1 MMNNS
6 NVDSIKSITPRYTRS
21 RFLRTVTAVT
31 LMSAAAAMAFVASP
45 LVGREQGST
54 PNIASKFG
62 PRSFYL
68 TRTGHD
74 GNEVLTACAAGYHM
88 ASMWE
93 IVDPSNLSYNTE
105 LGLTQDD
112 SGSGPPSGESALGW
126 VRTGRISFSGP
137 GIAGQS
143 NCNNWTT
150 DADGHWGTIAWLSDN
165 WLSAPTT
172 WPFRTDPGECIS
184 ALRVWCMQD

>member
-1 MMNNS
+1 
-6 NVDSIKSITPRYTRS
+6 
-21 RFLRTVTAVT
+21 
-31 LMSAAAAMAFVASP
+31 MSAAAVMAFVASP
-45 LVGREQGST
+45 LVGST
-54 PNIASKFG
+54 PNIAAKFK

-74 GNEVLTACAAGYHM
+74 GNEVLMACAVGYHM

-93 IVDPSNLSYNTE
+93 IVDPSNLNYNTE

-126 VRTGRISFSGP
+126 VRTGGISFSGV
-137 GIAGQS
+137 GIAGKS

-150 DADGHWGTIAWLSDN
+150 DADGDWGTIAWLSDN

-172 WPFRTDPGECIS
+172 WPFRYYPGEWIS
-184 ALRVWCMQD
+184 AHRVWCVQD